1 MKRGEEKMTSTLL
14 AGLSQG
20 TLDIKSDM
28 LYSQI
33 ALTFQQTRQS
43 RVADGLSEWENKKL
57 DNS

>member
-43 RVADGLSEWENKKL
+43 RVADGLSE
-57 DNS
+57 